1 MPAEMLSLQQL
12 AAATRSASDA
22 SQETLKRCKD
32 VVEQAMNTWQL
43 AVSAAEKAR
52 VDSVWLDV
60 LAGAAEAAATAAA
73 VSADMEAGTE
83 PEDHM

>member
-60 LAGAAEAAATAAA
+60 LAGAAEAAAATTAAA
-73 VSADMEAGTE
+73 AAMEADTQ
-83 PEDHM
+83 PEDDM